1 MRRLCRNS
9 AITTHQRAG
18 HQRGVEKYKKS
29 HQRGVKNIKKAI
41 NAVLKKY
48 KRLTWQGGAGGGG
61 VVSKQLI
68 K

>member
-1 MRRLCRNS
+1 MRRLRRNA

-41 NAVLKKY
+41 NAVLKN
-48 KRLTWQGGAGGGG
+48 
-61 VVSKQLI
+61 I
-68 K
+68 